1 MNELVT
7 IKGRDWPVIE
17 WKGQRVITTAQ
28 LAEFYGASETQVKQ
42 NFNNNKQNFVEVT
55 HYFYLQ
61 GDELRMFK
69 RQVDNI
75 DLPLADTLKFAS
87 HLYLWTRQGASRHCK
102 ILGTSKAWEQFDI
115 LEDNYYNPRPQISVV
130 DEILNNPDF
139 GIKLLEEY
147 KAKKEE
153 NQLLQLEVKVK
164 EQQINELQP
173 KATYYDLV
181 LQCKDLISISKIA
194 KDYGKSAQWM
204 NNKLHELGIQYSQ
217 GGVWLLYQKYA
228 DKGYT
233 STKTHTYT
241 GSDGLPHTKP
251 LTYWTQKGRLFIYE
265 LLKKEDILPTI
276 EKEKETEKGEE
287 YE

>member
-1 MNELVT
+1 M
-7 IKGRDWPVIE
+7 
-17 WKGQRVITTAQ
+17 
-28 LAEFYGASETQVKQ
+28 
-42 NFNNNKQNFVEVT
+42 
-55 HYFYLQ
+55 
-61 GDELRMFK
+61 
-69 RQVDNI
+69 
-75 DLPLADTLKFAS
+75 
-87 HLYLWTRQGASRHCK
+87 
-102 ILGTSKAWEQFDI
+102 
-115 LEDNYYNPRPQISVV
+115 
-130 DEILNNPDF
+130 
-139 GIKLLEEY
+139 
-147 KAKKEE
+147 
-153 NQLLQLEVKVK
+153 K